1 MSSITRCSYQAQL
14 NSVMCTCRIDVFYK
28 RAEAFYYTRSLNR
41 LHAAFVSGP
50 RPQKCLIFAILG
62 IVATSRINGLSADVQ
77 TLARRLGSQF
87 LNLSQRDF
95 LVSLRYPGR
104 IIDAIQ
110 SAILV
115 AQVYYSQAKV
125 TEGWLLITQAM
136 RLATMTGLHQLRIEY
151 VDEQVLEQLHLEG
164 VDTPQ
169 LVTRTEKR
177 PVVYS
182 SVIPRTSVLAPPDD
196 LAELGERIH
205 VL

>member
-1 MSSITRCSYQAQL
+1 M
-14 NSVMCTCRIDVFYK
+14 
-28 RAEAFYYTRSLNR
+28 
-41 LHAAFVSGP
+41 
-50 RPQKCLIFAILG
+50 
-62 IVATSRINGLSADVQ
+62 ATSRINGLSADVQ

-110 SAILV
+110 SAVLV

-151 VDEQVLEQLHLEG
+151 VEEQVLEQLHLEG

-177 PVVYS
+177 PVVYN